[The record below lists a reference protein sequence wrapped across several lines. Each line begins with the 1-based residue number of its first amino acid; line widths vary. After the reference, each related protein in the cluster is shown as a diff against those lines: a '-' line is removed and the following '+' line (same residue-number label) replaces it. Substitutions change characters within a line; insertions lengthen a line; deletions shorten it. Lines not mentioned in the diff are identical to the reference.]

1 MQVDDDK
8 QYLHPEI
15 KPFEPL
21 LSRSLRRQKKT
32 FDVIVRFS
40 LSFFV
45 LLGGR
50 AVWELHAAGHPI
62 GWLVAWA
69 AFLATFVTIGL
80 GTGLRPTQQQPNEN
94 VLRRD

>member
-1 MQVDDDK
+1 MHAGDDK

-32 FDVIVRFS
+32 FDVVLRFS
-40 LSFFV
+40 LFFFA

-50 AVWELHAAGHPI
+50 AVWELHAAGRPVA
-62 GWLVAWA
+62 WLIAWA
-69 AFLATFVTIGL
+69 AFIATLITVVLATGMAAK
-80 GTGLRPTQQQPNEN
+80 QKQPNESIP
-94 VLRRD
+94 RRD

>member
-1 MQVDDDK
+1 MQADDDK

-21 LSRSLRRQKKT
+21 LSRSLKRQKKT
-32 FDVIVRFS
+32 FDIILRFS
-40 LSFFV
+40 FSFFV

-62 GWLVAWA
+62 SWLVAWA
-69 AFLATFVTIGL
+69 AFFATLVTIGL
-80 GTGLRPTQQQPNEN
+80 STGLRPKQRQPNEN
-94 VLRRD
+94 VPRRD